1 MKERLTNKY
10 FILYCIL
17 QTIKLTIKYMI
28 FFKKQTTNHSLF
40 NYGDFYKEIKIFTF
54 SKFKFNFSIYKCTY
68 TKPYLLTFYKLTTK
82 THT

>member
-1 MKERLTNKY
+1 
-10 FILYCIL
+10 
-17 QTIKLTIKYMI
+17 MI